1 MFCSCG
7 LLGDKTRLKGHSGF
21 RGGLNVDDDTTGTH
35 SYYTKFGEAEVMFHV
50 SAMIP

>member
-35 SYYTKFGEAEVMFHV
+35 SNSTKFGEAEVMFHV